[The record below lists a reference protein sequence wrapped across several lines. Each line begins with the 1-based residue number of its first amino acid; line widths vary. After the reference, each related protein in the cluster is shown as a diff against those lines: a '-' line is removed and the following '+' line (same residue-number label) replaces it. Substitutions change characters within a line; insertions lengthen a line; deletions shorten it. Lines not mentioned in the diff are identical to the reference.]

1 MSTSRTA
8 WIIFQRSM
16 RFTLR
21 NPAFVVIGIMQ
32 PLLYLIFFGPLL
44 TRLTQSP
51 GFDGGNTWRVFV
63 PGLLVQQCLF
73 AAVFVG
79 YGLIAEA
86 RGGVIDRMK
95 VTRAGTVGLLL
106 GRVARDVLV
115 LLIQAGLLTVGA
127 LIAGLRASVSG
138 VLLAFVVLGLFAA
151 GMSAL
156 SYGLA
161 LRLRSEEAFGQTL
174 NSLMLPVLLLS
185 GVLLPLSLA
194 PGWLAG
200 IAKANPLSHIVIG
213 LRSLFDGQLTSGR
226 TVTGVAVA
234 AGVAVLAMWFG
245 VRSIRS
251 TDEEHA

>member
-21 NPAFVVIGIMQ
+21 NPAFVAIGIMQ
-32 PLLYLIFFGPLL
+32 PLLYLVFFGPLL
-44 TRLTQSP
+44 TRLTQAP
-51 GFDGGNTWRVFV
+51 GFGGGNTWRVFV

-79 YGLIAEA
+79 FGLIAEA

-95 VTRAGTVGLLL
+95 VTRASAVGLLL

-115 LLIQAGLLTVGA
+115 LVVQAGLLTGGA

-138 VLLAFVVLGLFAA
+138 VLLAFLVLGLFAA

-213 LRSLFDGQLTSGR
+213 LRSLFDGQLTSGH
-226 TVTGVAVA
+226 TLTGVAVA
-234 AGVAVLAMWFG
+234 VGVAVLAMWFG
-245 VRSIRS
+245 VRSISS
-251 TDEEHA
+251 TDG

>member
-8 WIIFQRSM
+8 WIIFQRSL

-51 GFDGGNTWRVFV
+51 GFGGGNTWRVFV

-95 VTRAGTVGLLL
+95 VTRASAVGLLL

-115 LLIQAGLLTVGA
+115 LLIQAGLLTTGA

-213 LRSLFDGQLTSGR
+213 LRSLFDGQLTSGH
-226 TVTGVAVA
+226 TVTGV
-234 AGVAVLAMWFG
+234 GVAVGVVVLATWFG

-251 TDEEHA
+251 TDG